1 MGYLRKESAMTK
13 VAQRGSTAK
22 LLDFFNWSDS
32 PWAGLTQ
39 LRLATAFKLEHFV
52 EDGRF
57 VVRAELPGLD
67 LDKNID
73 VTVRDGILRIQ
84 AERQEERKNGQRSE
98 FRYGALTRSVELP
111 SRAEVDKITASYDKG
126 ILEVVVPLS
135 EAERA
140 DQRIEITSA
149 S

>member
-1 MGYLRKESAMTK
+1 MTK
-13 VAQRGSTAK
+13 LAQRGSTIK
-22 LLDFFNWSDS
+22 FFDFFNWTDS

-39 LRLATAFKLEHFV
+39 VRLAPTFRLEHYA

-67 LDKNID
+67 VDKNID
-73 VTVRDGILRIQ
+73 VTARDGILRIR
-84 AERQEERKNGQRSE
+84 AERQEERKDGQRSE
-98 FRYGALTRSVELP
+98 FRYGSLTRSVELP
-111 SRAEVDKITASYDKG
+111 RHAEVDKITASYDNG
-126 ILEVVVPLS
+126 ILKVVVPLS
-135 EAERA
+135 QAEPA